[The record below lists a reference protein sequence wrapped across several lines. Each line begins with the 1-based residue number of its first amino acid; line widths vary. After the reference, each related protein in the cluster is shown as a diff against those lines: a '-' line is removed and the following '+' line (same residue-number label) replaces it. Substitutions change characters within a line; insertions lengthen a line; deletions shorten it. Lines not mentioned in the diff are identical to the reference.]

1 MATNIDAAFN
11 RVYAAKTAQS
21 VWNDLTEL
29 KLKRTVRHTRWIWEL
44 LQNAHDASTPADNN
58 LIAEIKY
65 RQGKLAFSHNGRSFK
80 ADEVAHLICSGT
92 TKGDEE
98 DKETLGQYGTGFL
111 TTHLLSLKID
121 VSGQLDDARWFDFTL
136 ARDMGSRN
144 ALYESMEQAREDF
157 NNSLSDQKPSIPVP
171 FTTQFIY
178 PIEEDAADAVDAGI
192 EMLKQCAPYVIVF
205 NQKFCRIEIDIDIKE
220 HREKLCFEALER
232 RPLDEDQIQQITVAE
247 GNSRERTYLLARGE
261 KASVTIQLES
271 NNDAPEC
278 LPIGETPR
286 IFLGFPLI
294 GTESF
299 SFPAVINSFEFSTI
313 PDRDGVPL
321 GRSKDEEDL
330 KNQTIIEEAYAL
342 LVHMLRYAASSG
354 WHHAHLLAQIPS
366 IPLEKDWLDPDWL
379 RGCIKEKLIDEIR
392 QTPTIITEAGEV
404 TAPKDAALVLA
415 KTDTGVKALW
425 DLLNGWQENSEML
438 PRQDEAVGWYNA
450 VESWANISDRQ
461 ATSFDEVVNGEKLA
475 SRVQKSQHV
484 SRLALK
490 DGICKINWLDQLIG
504 FLRDNGLS
512 EVIHKYS
519 VVPSQEGSLH
529 TPLDLNRDKGIA
541 EELKDIAELLGW
553 PVRNQLCDTGIS
565 SLDDQT
571 GMGDCSSENIVG
583 TLVKLLQK
591 RAEQS
596 PDHNF
601 EKASVRLFAWIV
613 GQNNWNLLSGFPVFA
628 KESDSDS
635 LLVLYL
641 PRPTSDDK
649 PPLAPIGAWP
659 KGLEIF
665 SDLFPPRRII
675 AAVFFKV
682 VPDLDAWRML
692 SKRGFIRVDMI
703 TAKKEYVS
711 EFRDETLTADDHET
725 VDLVEVT
732 DIVDREEIMR
742 RVRDSRPRARL
753 FWRFLTEWLIKKDV
767 QGLQIEEATCKCDDI
782 HQYYQAVWL
791 ESVRKDRWIRLAG
804 KGDRRDHAKADSLAK
819 LLQGSGWALSSLNK
833 NPSTVKLLEAIN
845 VNPSDLRL
853 EFITENDEERNE
865 LVNSMTELHHVTQG
879 NLNQIHALVQYL
891 QDDEELIPHLAERQK
906 RRELVFENQDLGR
919 WVESIVKESLEGV
932 GFKVNRKPIGS
943 DFEIEHDLVEDNE
956 EIGIELVQ
964 GHKSWLIE
972 VKATRGKQV
981 RMTSTQAK
989 TAVKKK
995 DNFLLCVVPLDF
1007 GDTEAELDTVRT
1019 KMRFVTDIG
1028 SQIDQLCKN
1037 LNAFEQL
1044 RDDITAGDDSGIRLE
1059 VILGTAGIRVAH
1071 TVWENAGLP
1080 LETLGD
1086 HFM

>member
-1 MATNIDAAFN
+1 MTTQRNPDEIRTRILTEN
-11 RVYAAKTAQS
+11 TAQG
-21 VWNDLTEL
+21 VLNHL
-29 KLKRTVRHTRWIWEL
+29 KTLESNRAHMRTRWIWEL
-44 LQNAHDASTPADNN
+44 LQNARDTSVNTDTDLVISIEHKPGE
-58 LIAEIKY
+58 LVF
-65 RQGKLAFSHNGRSFK
+65 QHNGSRFK
-80 ADEVAHLICSGT
+80 IDEIAHLIYHGSTKVEEVGT
-92 TKGDEE
+92 I
-98 DKETLGQYGTGFL
+98 GQYGSGFL
-111 TTHLLSLKID
+111 TTHLLSPEINI
-121 VSGQLDDARWFDFTL
+121 SGQLDDGQFFTFRL
-136 ARDMGSRN
+136 KREIGSVQE
-144 ALYESMEQAREDF
+144 LSESMDRAWDEF
-157 NNSLSDQKPSIPVP
+157 NTLSTAPTLEG
-171 FTTQFIY
+171 FTTRFRY
-178 PIEEDAADAVDAGI
+178 PIEDDAVDAVNDGLA
-192 EMLKQCAPYVIVF
+192 MLKRCAPFVVVF
-205 NQKFCRIEIDIDIKE
+205 NEKFSRIDIKTPS
-220 HREKLCFEALER
+220 EATSFQVTKRSRLSQVGLDKIRVLEN
-232 RPLDEDQIQQITVAE
+232 EN
-247 GNSRERTYLLARGE
+247 GNEYNKTYLMA
-261 KASVTIQLES
+261 KSKKKTAVAIPLES
-271 NNDAPEC
+271 MDDGQLC
-278 LPIGETPR
+278 LPVDHIPKLFYGIP
-286 IFLGFPLI
+286 IV
-294 GTESF
+294 GTENF
-299 SFPAVINSFEFSTI
+299 SFPAVINSVKFTATEK
-313 PDRDGVPL
+313 RDGIFL
-321 GRSKDEEDL
+321 GRNETDKANIE
-330 KNQTIIEEAYAL
+330 NQIIIEEACKL
-342 LVHMLRYAASSG
+342 LICLLGFVASSG
-354 WHHAHLLAQIPS
+354 WRNIYLLTKVPAIQ
-366 IPLEKDWLDPDWL
+366 KRDWLNTDWL
-379 RGCIKEKLIDEIR
+379 RECLKEHLIKKIR
-392 QTPTIITEAGEV
+392 QTPAIVTEADQAI
-404 TAPKDAALVLA
+404 APKDAMLPLA
-415 KTDTGVKALW
+415 KTDAEVKALW
-425 DLLNGWQENSEML
+425 DLLNDWQADSEML
-438 PRQDEAVGWYNA
+438 PRQDEVVGWWNA
-450 VESWANISDRQ
+450 VESWAKICDRQ
-461 ATSFDEVVNGEKLA
+461 VTSFDEVVNGEKLA
-475 SRVQKSQHV
+475 LRVQKSQHV
-484 SRLALK
+484 SRLTLK
-490 DGICKINWLDQLIG
+490 EGICEINWLDQLIN
-504 FLRDNGLS
+504 FLKNIKLS
-512 EVIHKYS
+512 EVIHKYR
-519 VVPSQEGSLH
+519 VVPSQEGLLY
-529 TPLDLNRDKGIA
+529 TPLQLYRDKGIA
-541 EELKDIAELLGW
+541 EELKNIAEWLGW
-553 PVRNQLCDTGIS
+553 CIRSQLCDAGIS
-565 SLDDQT
+565 ALDDQT
-571 GMGDCSSENIVG
+571 GMEDWSSEKIVG
-583 TLVKLLQK
+583 TLVKMLQE
-591 RAEQS
+591 RAEKS

-613 GQNNWNLLSGFPVFA
+613 GQNNWNLLSGFPVFT

-641 PRPTSDDK
+641 PRPASDDK
-649 PPLAPIGAWP
+649 PPLAPIGTWP

-682 VPDLDAWRML
+682 VPDLDTWRML
-692 SKRGFIRVDMI
+692 SKRGLIRVDMI
-703 TAKKEYVS
+703 TTRKKYVS

-725 VDLVEVT
+725 VDPVEVT

-782 HQYYQAVWL
+782 HQHYQAAWL

-819 LLQGSGWALSSLNK
+819 LLRGSGWALSSLNK

-853 EFITENDEERNE
+853 EFITENDEERNK

-964 GHKSWLIE
+964 GHQSWLIE

-995 DNFLLCVVPLDF
+995 DNFLLCVVPLDS

-1037 LNAFEQL
+1037 LDAFEQL

-1071 TVWENAGLP
+1071 TVWEDAGLP

-1086 HFM
+1086 HLM